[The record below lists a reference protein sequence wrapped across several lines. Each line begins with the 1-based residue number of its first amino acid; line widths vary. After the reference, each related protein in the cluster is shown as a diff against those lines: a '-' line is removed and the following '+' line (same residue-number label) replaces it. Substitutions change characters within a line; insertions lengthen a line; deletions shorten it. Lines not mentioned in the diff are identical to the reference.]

1 MSRVGQIS
9 VPSPTSVAFDK
20 EFLYVPS
27 TDESNPCIYKINLR
41 NPFDRQMIGQGV
53 IKDPADC
60 IIDGDTLYVA
70 EFSKAGQVIK
80 LSIHGAFLGV
90 FATLEYANGIR
101 LGPDGNIYVTQTYVP
116 SGKGSVNVFSKD
128 GEKLRSFPA
137 QGAYGLAFNPMPT
150 PSPLAAVRGNLLYV
164 ADWTVKSD
172 GIIVYTPEGQRL
184 DSWGGSYANMVFGLS
199 TDGDGN
205 TYICT
210 FGGDVTKYNSGR
222 IECGTAHTGNMHL
235 SDVEVGPDGLVYV
248 ADRVKNAVL
257 IYKF

>member
-9 VPSPTSVAFDK
+9 VPSPTSVAFGK

-27 TDESNPCIYKINLR
+27 TDESNPGVYKINISDPSKREL
-41 NPFDRQMIGQGV
+41 IGQGV
-53 IKDPADC
+53 IKDPADL

-80 LSIHGAFLGV
+80 LSIDGAFLGV

-101 LGPDGNIYVTQTYVP
+101 LGPDGNIWVTQSYVP

-128 GEKLRSFPA
+128 GTQLSSFPA
-137 QGAYGLAFNPMPT
+137 QGAYGLAFNPP
-150 PSPLAAVRGNLLYV
+150 PSPRASRQFLLYV

-172 GIIVYTPEGQRL
+172 GIIDYSPEGQRL
-184 DSWGGSYANMVFGLS
+184 DSWGGSSANMVFGLS
-199 TDGDGN
+199 TDGAGN

-210 FGGDVTKYNSGR
+210 FGGDVTKYNKER
-222 IECGTAHTGNMHL
+222 KECGTFHTGNMHL

-257 IYKF
+257 KLKF